1 MNDAQPI
8 ALAQAAESVSKNA
21 VRQGLHELAE
31 NENLWAE
38 RADNHTIS
46 E

>member
-8 ALAQAAESVSKNA
+8 ALAQAAETVSKNA

-31 NENLWAE
+31 NVAF
-38 RADNHTIS
+38 RALS